1 MTTKPGLPDVR
12 LHRGCGDLGSH
23 RLVEALAP
31 CRRHLYG
38 LWLEKDT
45 AGSSTAL
52 SAAQKPFKIPARQLT
67 TRGYCGAECLR
78 FIGIGDPPPSASGR
92 RAGFGS
98 GLWFHL
104 DRNLRPR

>member
-1 MTTKPGLPDVR
+1 MR

-78 FIGIGDPPPSASGR
+78 FIGIGDPPVGE
-92 RAGFGS
+92 
-98 GLWFHL
+98 
-104 DRNLRPR
+104 